1 MSDDDPRWSSAA
13 PPVAGRPDLDRP
25 ARRRDHESHHADG
38 VEDADTT
45 VHEGRAKGWTGSTGI
60 VGAKVSASY
69 DDGATWTP
77 AKVDR
82 EHGGAFEVA
91 LRQPALAKTNG
102 FVTLRTEAWDAG
114 GNRTVQTVTRAYALK

>member
-38 VEDADTT
+38 VEDVDTT

-91 LRQPALAKTNG
+91 LRQPALDELFRCTWVSG
-102 FVTLRTEAWDAG
+102 R
-114 GNRTVQTVTRAYALK
+114 RSSRASWRLALKERRL